1 MGDWELS
8 EPWRFGGGVLDEP
21 WSVSSEMHGD
31 LCPPVGSPDLKEEK
45 GHCTAASFC
54 TPLLFALT
62 NQDEFLKKKLFWGR
76 KKHVSKTF
84 DMFFWGTLL

>member
-54 TPLLFALT
+54 TLLFALT